1 MKFGL
6 VIRYVGLVMLLN
18 AAFMLISAVISLF
31 HGLDTGFY
39 PLLLSFLITS
49 IIGAFPLIFVPN
61 DNNLS
66 NKESYVI
73 VIMAW
78 IMSCLLGMLP
88 YLIWGG
94 EFTFTNA
101 WFESTSGFTTTGS
114 TILSDVE
121 ALPKGLLFWRAA
133 THWIGGV
140 GVVLFA
146 IVILPSMGRMK
157 MSLSSAEM
165 SMMAKDNFL
174 YTTRKI
180 LQIIIFV
187 YVGLTLCETAA
198 LMVVGMDWFDAVT
211 NSFSTVATGGFCTK
225 NLSIMYYN
233 SVTIEMII
241 TFFMVVS
248 GFHMGLVYA
257 TIRGKR
263 NNLFR
268 SEVARFYIIS
278 LAVSTVIV
286 SASLLLNHNYTTV
299 GEAFRYGVF
308 QVVSY
313 TTTTGFASAN
323 DAFWPPLAM
332 IVLIYCS
339 IQCAMAGSSAG
350 GIKSDRVLLTFKA
363 IKARVLKLQH
373 PNAVIRI
380 KQNGITQDD
389 GMVNAAILLVVI
401 YLLSALA
408 GTVIMAAMNIDL
420 LTGFT
425 ATIASLSNVGPG
437 FGKVSN
443 LDNYG
448 TLPEAAKWVL
458 SGLMLFGRLEF
469 FGFIHIFML
478 RSWK

>member
-1 MKFGL
+1 MKYGL

-18 AAFMLISAVISLF
+18 AAFMLISAFISLF
-31 HGLDTGFY
+31 NGFDTGFY

-66 NKESYVI
+66 NKESYVV

-101 WFESTSGFTTTGS
+101 WFESTSGFTTTGA

-121 ALPKGLLFWRAA
+121 ALPKGLLFWRAS

-146 IVILPSMGRMK
+146 LVILPSMGRTK
-157 MSLSSAEM
+157 MSLTSAEM
-165 SMMAKDNFL
+165 SMMAKDNFR
-174 YTTRKI
+174 YTTKKV
-180 LQIIIFV
+180 LKIIIFV
-187 YVGLTLCETAA
+187 YVGLTLCETVA
-198 LMVVGMDWFDAVT
+198 LMAVDMDWFDSLT
-211 NSFSTVATGGFCTK
+211 YSFSTVATGGFGTK

-233 SVTIEMII
+233 SFAIEMVV
-241 TFFMVVS
+241 TLFMVVS
-248 GFHMGLVYA
+248 GLHMGLVYA

-268 SEVARFYIIS
+268 SEVARFYILS
-278 LAVSTVIV
+278 LAISTLFVSG
-286 SASLLLNHNYTTV
+286 SLLLNHNYTTV
-299 GEAFRYGVF
+299 GEALRYGVF

-339 IQCAMAGSSAG
+339 IQCAMAGSSTG
-350 GIKSDRVLLTFKA
+350 GIKADRVLLIFKA

-401 YLLSALA
+401 YMLSALA
-408 GTVIMAAMNIDL
+408 GTIILAAMNLDL
-420 LTGFT
+420 MTSFT
-425 ATIASLSNVGPG
+425 ATISSLSNVGPG

-448 TLPEAAKWVL
+448 GLPETVKWVL

>member
-6 VIRYVGLVMLLN
+6 VIRYVGLIMLLN

-31 HGLDTGFY
+31 NGFDTGFY

-61 DNNLS
+61 DTNLS
-66 NKESYVI
+66 NKESYVV

-94 EFTFTNA
+94 EFTIANA

-114 TILSDVE
+114 TVLNDVE
-121 ALPKGLLFWRAA
+121 ALPKGLLFWRAS

-146 IVILPSMGRMK
+146 IVILPSMGRLK
-157 MSLSSAEM
+157 TSLTSAEM
-165 SMMAKDNFL
+165 SMMAKDNFR
-174 YTTRKI
+174 YTTKKI
-180 LQIIIFV
+180 LQIIIVV
-187 YVGLTLCETAA
+187 YVGLTLCETVA
-198 LMVVGMDWFDAVT
+198 LIAVGMDWFDALT
-211 NSFSTVATGGFCTK
+211 HSFSTVATGGFSTK
-225 NLSIMYYN
+225 NLSIMYYD
-233 SVTIEMII
+233 SLAIEM
-241 TFFMVVS
+241 TTAFFMIVS
-248 GFHMGLVYA
+248 GLHMGLVYA

-268 SEVARFYIIS
+268 SEVARFYILS
-278 LAVSTVIV
+278 LAICTVIV
-286 SASLLLNHNYTTV
+286 SASLLLNHNYSTV
-299 GEAFRYGVF
+299 GEALRYGVF
-308 QVVSY
+308 QVASY

-332 IVLIYCS
+332 IVLIYCTM
-339 IQCAMAGSSAG
+339 QCAMAGSSAG
-350 GIKSDRVLLTFKA
+350 GIKADRVLLIFKA

-408 GTVIMAAMNIDL
+408 GTVILAAMNIDL

-425 ATIASLSNVGPG
+425 ASITSLSNVGPG

-448 TLPEAAKWVL
+448 WMPDTAKWLL

>member
-1 MKFGL
+1 MKLGV

-18 AAFMLISAVISLF
+18 AAFMLISALISLF
-31 HGLDTGFY
+31 NGMDTGFY
-39 PLLLSFLITS
+39 PLLLSFLITA

-73 VIMAW
+73 VVMAW
-78 IMSCLLGMLP
+78 VMSCLLGMVP

-101 WFESTSGFTTTGS
+101 WFESTSGFTTTGA

-165 SMMAKDNFL
+165 SMMAKDNFR
-174 YTTRKI
+174 YTTKKI
-180 LQIIIFV
+180 LQIIIVV
-187 YVGLTLCETAA
+187 YVGLTLCETLV
-198 LMVVGMDWFDAVT
+198 LMAVGMDWFDALT
-211 NSFSTVATGGFCTK
+211 NSFSTVATGGFSTK
-225 NLSIMYYN
+225 NLSIMYYH
-233 SVTIEMII
+233 SVTIEMVI
-241 TFFMVVS
+241 TFFMLVS
-248 GFHMGLVYA
+248 GIHMGLIYA
-257 TIRGKR
+257 TLRGKH
-263 NNLFR
+263 NNVFR
-268 SEVARFYIIS
+268 SEVARFYVLS
-278 LAVSTVIV
+278 LLVSTLIV
-286 SASLLLNHNYTTV
+286 SASLLMSHNYTNV
-299 GEAFRYGVF
+299 WEALRYGVF

-313 TTTTGFASAN
+313 ATTTGFASTDNAL
-323 DAFWPPLAM
+323 WPPLAM
-332 IVLIYCS
+332 IVMIYCT

-350 GIKSDRVLLTFKA
+350 GVKADRVLLILKA

-380 KQNGITQDD
+380 KQNGLTQED
-389 GMVNAAILLVVI
+389 GVVNAAILLVMI
-401 YLLSALA
+401 YLLTALV
-408 GTVIMAAMNIDL
+408 GTVLLTAMNLDL
-420 LTGFT
+420 LTSFT

-443 LDNYG
+443 LASFG
-448 TLPEAAKWVL
+448 PLPEAAKWLL
-458 SGLMLFGRLEF
+458 SLLMLFGRLEF

>member
-6 VIRYVGLVMLLN
+6 IIRYVGLVMLLN
-18 AAFMLISAVISLF
+18 AAFMLISAGISLF
-31 HGLDTGFY
+31 DGFDTGFY
-39 PLLLSFLITS
+39 PLLLSFLITA

-61 DNNLS
+61 DNNIS

-73 VIMAW
+73 VITAW
-78 IMSCLLGMLP
+78 VMSCLLGMLP
-88 YLIWGG
+88 YIIWGG
-94 EFTFTNA
+94 EFGIANA
-101 WFESTSGFTTTGS
+101 WFESTSGFTTTGA
-114 TILSDVE
+114 TILNDVE
-121 ALPKGLLFWRAA
+121 ALPRGLLFWRAS

-165 SMMAKDNFL
+165 SIMAKDNFR

-180 LQIIIFV
+180 LQIIIVV
-187 YVGLTLCETAA
+187 YVGLTFCETMA
-198 LMVVGMDWFDAVT
+198 LMFVGMDWFDALT
-211 NSFSTVATGGFCTK
+211 NSFSTVATGGFSTK
-225 NLSIMYYN
+225 NLSIAYYN
-233 SVTIEMII
+233 SLSVEMII

-248 GFHMGLVYA
+248 GLHMGLVYA

-268 SEVARFYIIS
+268 SEVARFYILSFVI
-278 LAVSTVIV
+278 STVIV
-286 SASLLLNHNYTTV
+286 SASLWLNHNYNTI
-299 GEAFRYGVF
+299 GESLRYGVF
-308 QVVSY
+308 QVGSY
-313 TTTTGFASAN
+313 MTTTGFASTN

-332 IVLIYCS
+332 IILIYCTM
-339 IQCAMAGSSAG
+339 QCAMAGSSAG
-350 GIKSDRVLLTFKA
+350 GIKADRVLLAFKA

-380 KQNGITQDD
+380 KQNGVVQDD
-389 GMVNAAILLVVI
+389 GVVNAAILLVVI
-401 YLLSALA
+401 YMLSALA
-408 GTVIMAAMNIDL
+408 GTIILAAMNLDL
-420 LTGFT
+420 LTSFT
-425 ATIASLSNVGPG
+425 ASITCLSNVGPG
-437 FGKVSN
+437 FGRVSN
-443 LDNYG
+443 MENYG
-448 TLPEAAKWVL
+448 SLPEAAKLVL

>member
-1 MKFGL
+1 MKYGL

-18 AAFMLISAVISLF
+18 AAFMLISAFISLF
-31 HGLDTGFY
+31 NGFDTGFY

-121 ALPKGLLFWRAA
+121 ALPKGLLFWRAS

-157 MSLSSAEM
+157 MSLTSAEM
-165 SMMAKDNFL
+165 SMMAKDNFR
-174 YTTRKI
+174 YTTKKI
-180 LQIIIFV
+180 LKIIIFV
-187 YVGLTLCETAA
+187 YVGLTLCETVV
-198 LMVVGMDWFDAVT
+198 LMTVGMDWFDSLT
-211 NSFSTVATGGFCTK
+211 NSFSTVATGGFSTK

-233 SVTIEMII
+233 SLAIEMVV

-257 TIRGKR
+257 TIRGKH

-268 SEVARFYIIS
+268 SEVARFYILS
-278 LAVSTVIV
+278 LAISTLIV
-286 SASLLLNHNYTTV
+286 SGSLLLNHNYTTV
-299 GEAFRYGVF
+299 GEALRYGVF
-308 QVVSY
+308 QVASY
-313 TTTTGFASAN
+313 TTTTGFASTN

-332 IVLIYCS
+332 IILIYCS

-350 GIKSDRVLLTFKA
+350 GIKADRVLLIFKA

-401 YLLSALA
+401 YMLSALA
-408 GTVIMAAMNIDL
+408 GTVILAAMNLDL
-420 LTGFT
+420 MTSFT

-448 TLPEAAKWVL
+448 GLPEAAKWVL

>member
-1 MKFGL
+1 MKLGV

-18 AAFMLISAVISLF
+18 AVFMLISALISLF
-31 HGLDTGFY
+31 NGMDTGFY
-39 PLLLSFLITS
+39 PLLLSFLITA

-66 NKESYVI
+66 NKESYV
-73 VIMAW
+73 VVVMAW
-78 IMSCLLGMLP
+78 VMSCLLGMVP

-157 MSLSSAEM
+157 MTLSSAEM
-165 SMMAKDNFL
+165 SMMAKDNFR
-174 YTTRKI
+174 YTTKKI

-187 YVGLTLCETAA
+187 YVGLTLCETLV
-198 LMVVGMDWFDAVT
+198 LMAVGMDWFDALT
-211 NSFSTVATGGFCTK
+211 NSFSTVATGGFSTK
-225 NLSIMYYN
+225 NLSIMYYH
-233 SVTIEMII
+233 SVTIEMVI
-241 TFFMVVS
+241 TFFMLVS
-248 GFHMGLVYA
+248 GIHMGLIYA
-257 TIRGKR
+257 TLRGKH
-263 NNLFR
+263 NNVFR
-268 SEVARFYIIS
+268 SEVARFYVLS
-278 LAVSTVIV
+278 LLVSTLIV
-286 SASLLLNHNYTTV
+286 SASLLLNHNYANV
-299 GEAFRYGVF
+299 WEALRYGVF

-313 TTTTGFASAN
+313 TTTTGFASTDNAL
-323 DAFWPPLAM
+323 WPPLAM
-332 IVLIYCS
+332 IVLIYCT

-350 GIKSDRVLLTFKA
+350 GVKADRVLLIFKA

-380 KQNGITQDD
+380 KQNGVTQED
-389 GMVNAAILLVVI
+389 GVVNAAILLVMI
-401 YLLSALA
+401 YLLTALV
-408 GTVIMAAMNIDL
+408 GTILLTAMNLDL
-420 LTGFT
+420 LTSFT
-425 ATIASLSNVGPG
+425 ATMASLSNVGPG

-443 LDNYG
+443 LASFG
-448 TLPEAAKWVL
+448 PLPEAAKWLL
-458 SGLMLFGRLEF
+458 SVLMLFGRLEF

>member
-1 MKFGL
+1 MKLGV
-6 VIRYVGLVMLLN
+6 VIRFVGLVMLLN
-18 AAFMLISAVISLF
+18 AAFMLISALISLF
-31 HGLDTGFY
+31 NGMDTGFY
-39 PLLLSFLITS
+39 PLLLSFLITA
-49 IIGAFPLIFVPN
+49 IVGAFPLIFVPN

-66 NKESYVI
+66 NKESYV
-73 VIMAW
+73 VVVMAW
-78 IMSCLLGMLP
+78 VMSCLLGMLP

-101 WFESTSGFTTTGS
+101 WFESTSGFTTTGA

-157 MSLSSAEM
+157 MTLSSAEM
-165 SMMAKDNFL
+165 SMMAKDNFR
-174 YTTRKI
+174 YTTKKI

-187 YVGLTLCETAA
+187 YVGLTLCETLV
-198 LMVVGMDWFDAVT
+198 LMVVGMDWFDALT
-211 NSFSTVATGGFCTK
+211 NSFSTVATGGFSTK
-225 NLSIMYYN
+225 NLSIMYYH
-233 SVTIEMII
+233 SVTIEMVI
-241 TFFMVVS
+241 TFFMLVS
-248 GFHMGLVYA
+248 GIHMGLIYA
-257 TIRGKR
+257 TLRGKH

-268 SEVARFYIIS
+268 SEVARFYVLS
-278 LAVSTVIV
+278 LLVSTLIV
-286 SASLLLNHNYTTV
+286 SASLLLNHNYTNV
-299 GEAFRYGVF
+299 WEALRYGVF

-313 TTTTGFASAN
+313 TTTTGFASTDNAL
-323 DAFWPPLAM
+323 WPPLAM
-332 IVLIYCS
+332 IVMIYCTV
-339 IQCAMAGSSAG
+339 QCAMAGSSAG
-350 GIKSDRVLLTFKA
+350 GVKADRVLLILKA

-380 KQNGITQDD
+380 KQNGVAQED
-389 GMVNAAILLVVI
+389 GVVNAAILLVMI
-401 YLLSALA
+401 YLLTALV
-408 GTVIMAAMNIDL
+408 GTVLLTAMNLDL
-420 LTGFT
+420 LTSFT

-443 LDNYG
+443 LASFG
-448 TLPEAAKWVL
+448 PLPEAAKWLL
-458 SGLMLFGRLEF
+458 SLLMLFGRLEF

>member
-1 MKFGL
+1 MKLGV

-18 AAFMLISAVISLF
+18 AVFMLISALISLF
-31 HGLDTGFY
+31 NGMDTGFY
-39 PLLLSFLITS
+39 PLLLSFLITA

-66 NKESYVI
+66 NKESYV
-73 VIMAW
+73 VVVMAW
-78 IMSCLLGMLP
+78 VMSCLLGMVP

-157 MSLSSAEM
+157 MTLSSAEM
-165 SMMAKDNFL
+165 SMMAKDNFR
-174 YTTRKI
+174 YTTKKI

-187 YVGLTLCETAA
+187 YVGLTLCETLV
-198 LMVVGMDWFDAVT
+198 LMAVGMDWFDALT
-211 NSFSTVATGGFCTK
+211 NSFSTVATGGFSTK
-225 NLSIMYYN
+225 NLSIMYYH
-233 SVTIEMII
+233 SVTIEMVI
-241 TFFMVVS
+241 TFFMLVS
-248 GFHMGLVYA
+248 GIHMGLIYA
-257 TIRGKR
+257 TLRGKH
-263 NNLFR
+263 NNVFR
-268 SEVARFYIIS
+268 SEVARFYVLS
-278 LAVSTVIV
+278 LLVSTLIV
-286 SASLLLNHNYTTV
+286 SASLLLNHNYANV
-299 GEAFRYGVF
+299 WEALRYGVF
-308 QVVSY
+308 QVISY
-313 TTTTGFASAN
+313 TTTTGFASTDNAL
-323 DAFWPPLAM
+323 WPPLAM
-332 IVLIYCS
+332 IVLIYCT

-350 GIKSDRVLLTFKA
+350 GVKADRVLLIFKA

-380 KQNGITQDD
+380 KQNGVTQED
-389 GMVNAAILLVVI
+389 GVVNAAILLVMI
-401 YLLSALA
+401 YLLTALV
-408 GTVIMAAMNIDL
+408 GTILLTAMNLDL
-420 LTGFT
+420 LTSFT

-443 LDNYG
+443 LASFG
-448 TLPEAAKWVL
+448 PLPEAAKWLL
-458 SGLMLFGRLEF
+458 SVLMLFGRLEF

>member
-31 HGLDTGFY
+31 NGLDTGFY
-39 PLLLSFLITS
+39 PLLLSFLITA

-66 NKESYVI
+66 NKESYVV

-78 IMSCLLGMLP
+78 VMSCLLGMLP

-94 EFTFTNA
+94 EFDITNA

-114 TILSDVE
+114 TILSDIE

-165 SMMAKDNFL
+165 SMMAKDNFR
-174 YTTRKI
+174 YTTKKI

-187 YVGLTLCETAA
+187 YVGLTLCETVI
-198 LMVVGMDWFDAVT
+198 LMAVGMDGFDAVT

-233 SVTIEMII
+233 SVTIEMVI
-241 TFFMVVS
+241 TFFMIVS

-257 TIRGKR
+257 TLRGKR

-268 SEVARFYIIS
+268 SEVARFYILS
-278 LAVSTVIV
+278 LVVGTLIV
-286 SASLLLNHNYTTV
+286 SASLVLNHNYTTV
-299 GEAFRYGVF
+299 GEAFRYGIF

-313 TTTTGFASAN
+313 TTTTGFASTN

-350 GIKSDRVLLTFKA
+350 GIKADRVLLTFKA

-380 KQNGITQDD
+380 KQNGLAQDD
-389 GMVNAAILLVVI
+389 GTVNAAILLVVI

-408 GTVIMAAMNIDL
+408 GTILLAAMNIDL

-425 ATIASLSNVGPG
+425 ASIASLSNVGPG

-448 TLPEAAKWVL
+448 ALPDAAKWLL

>member
-1 MKFGL
+1 MKLGV
-6 VIRYVGLVMLLN
+6 VIRFVGLVMLLN
-18 AAFMLISAVISLF
+18 AAFMLIAALISLF
-31 HGLDTGFY
+31 NGMDTGFY
-39 PLLLSFLITS
+39 PLLLSFLITA
-49 IIGAFPLIFVPN
+49 IVGAFPLIFVPN

-66 NKESYVI
+66 NKESYV
-73 VIMAW
+73 VVVMAW
-78 IMSCLLGMLP
+78 VMSCLLGMLP

-101 WFESTSGFTTTGS
+101 WFESTSGFTTTGA

-157 MSLSSAEM
+157 MTLSSAEM
-165 SMMAKDNFL
+165 SMMAKDNFR
-174 YTTRKI
+174 YTTKKI
-180 LQIIIFV
+180 LKIIIFV
-187 YVGLTLCETAA
+187 YVGLTLCETLV
-198 LMVVGMDWFDAVT
+198 LMVVGMDWFDALT
-211 NSFSTVATGGFCTK
+211 NSFSTVATGGFSTK

-233 SVTIEMII
+233 SVTIEMVI
-241 TFFMVVS
+241 TFFMLVS
-248 GFHMGLVYA
+248 GIHMGLIYA
-257 TIRGKR
+257 TLRGKH
-263 NNLFR
+263 NNVFR
-268 SEVARFYIIS
+268 SEVARFYVLS
-278 LAVSTVIV
+278 LLVSTLIV
-286 SASLLLNHNYTTV
+286 SASLLLNHNYTNV
-299 GEAFRYGVF
+299 WEALRYGVF

-313 TTTTGFASAN
+313 TTTTGFASTDNAL
-323 DAFWPPLAM
+323 WPPLAM
-332 IVLIYCS
+332 IVLIYCT

-350 GIKSDRVLLTFKA
+350 GVKADRVLLILKA

-380 KQNGITQDD
+380 KQNGLTQED
-389 GMVNAAILLVVI
+389 GVVNAAILLVMI
-401 YLLSALA
+401 YLLTALV
-408 GTVIMAAMNIDL
+408 GTVLLTAMNLDL
-420 LTGFT
+420 LTSFT

-443 LDNYG
+443 LASFG
-448 TLPEAAKWVL
+448 PLPEAAKWLL
-458 SGLMLFGRLEF
+458 SLLMLFGRLEF

>member
-1 MKFGL
+1 MNFGL
-6 VIRYVGLVMLLN
+6 ITRYVGLVMLLN
-18 AAFMLISAVISLF
+18 AAFMLISAGVSLLN
-31 HGLDTGFY
+31 GPDTGFY
-39 PLLLSFLITS
+39 PLLLSFLITA
-49 IIGAFPLIFVPN
+49 IVGAFPLIFVPN
-61 DNNLS
+61 ATNLS
-66 NKESYVI
+66 TKESYV
-73 VIMAW
+73 VVTMAW
-78 IMSCLLGMLP
+78 GMSCLLGMLP

-94 EFTFTNA
+94 EFTLTNA

-114 TILSDVE
+114 TILRDVE

-165 SMMAKDNFL
+165 SMMAKDNFR
-174 YTTRKI
+174 YTTKKV
-180 LQIIIFV
+180 LKIIIFV
-187 YVGLTLCETAA
+187 YVGLTLCETGA
-198 LMVVGMDWFDAVT
+198 LMAVGMDWFDALT
-211 NSFSTVATGGFCTK
+211 NSFSTIATGGFSTK
-225 NLSIMYYN
+225 NLSIMAYD
-233 SVTIEMII
+233 SATVELVIA
-241 TFFMVVS
+241 FFMVVA
-248 GFHMGLVYA
+248 GLHMGLIYA

-268 SEVARFYIIS
+268 SEVARFYILS
-278 LAVSTVIV
+278 LAIGSVIV
-286 SASLLLNHNYTTV
+286 AVSLLANHNYSTL
-299 GEAFRYGVF
+299 GEALRYGTF
-308 QVVSY
+308 QVISY
-313 TTTTGFASAN
+313 TTTTGFASA
-323 DAFWPPLAM
+323 DDSLWPPLAM

-363 IKARVLKLQH
+363 IRARMLKLQH

-380 KQNGITQDD
+380 KQNNIAQDD
-389 GMVNAAILLVVI
+389 GAVNAAILLVVI
-401 YLLSALA
+401 YMVSALG
-408 GTVIMAAMNIDL
+408 GTILLAAMNIDL

-437 FGKVSN
+437 FGAVSN
-443 LDNYG
+443 LDNYAA
-448 TLPEAAKWVL
+448 LPEAARWLL
-458 SGLMLFGRLEF
+458 SVLMLFGRLEF

>member
-1 MKFGL
+1 MKLGV
-6 VIRYVGLVMLLN
+6 VIRFVGLVMLLN
-18 AAFMLISAVISLF
+18 AAFMLISALISLF
-31 HGLDTGFY
+31 NGMDTGFY
-39 PLLLSFLITS
+39 PLLLSFLITA
-49 IIGAFPLIFVPN
+49 IVGAFPLIFVPN

-66 NKESYVI
+66 NKESYV
-73 VIMAW
+73 VVVMAW
-78 IMSCLLGMLP
+78 VMSCLLGMLP

-101 WFESTSGFTTTGS
+101 WFESTSGFTTTGA

-157 MSLSSAEM
+157 MTLSSAEM
-165 SMMAKDNFL
+165 SMMAKDNFR
-174 YTTRKI
+174 YTTKKI

-187 YVGLTLCETAA
+187 YVGLTLCETLV
-198 LMVVGMDWFDAVT
+198 LMVVGMDWFDALT
-211 NSFSTVATGGFCTK
+211 NSFSTVATGGFSTK
-225 NLSIMYYN
+225 NLSIMYYH
-233 SVTIEMII
+233 SVTIEMVI
-241 TFFMVVS
+241 TFFMLVS
-248 GFHMGLVYA
+248 GIHMGLIYA
-257 TIRGKR
+257 TLRGKH

-268 SEVARFYIIS
+268 SEVARFYVLS
-278 LAVSTVIV
+278 LLVSTLIV
-286 SASLLLNHNYTTV
+286 SASLLLNHNYTNV
-299 GEAFRYGVF
+299 WEALRYGVF

-313 TTTTGFASAN
+313 TTTTGFASTDNAL
-323 DAFWPPLAM
+323 WPPLAM
-332 IVLIYCS
+332 IVMIYCTV
-339 IQCAMAGSSAG
+339 QCAMAGSSAG
-350 GIKSDRVLLTFKA
+350 GVKADRVLLILKA

-380 KQNGITQDD
+380 KQNGVTQED
-389 GMVNAAILLVVI
+389 GVVNAAILLVMI
-401 YLLSALA
+401 YLLTALV
-408 GTVIMAAMNIDL
+408 GTVLLTAMNLDL
-420 LTGFT
+420 LTSFT

-443 LDNYG
+443 LASFG
-448 TLPEAAKWVL
+448 SLPEAAKWLL
-458 SGLMLFGRLEF
+458 SLLMLFGRLEF

>member
-1 MKFGL
+1 MKLGV

-18 AAFMLISAVISLF
+18 AAFMLISALISLF
-31 HGLDTGFY
+31 NGMDTGFY
-39 PLLLSFLITS
+39 PLLLSFLITA

-73 VIMAW
+73 VVMAW
-78 IMSCLLGMLP
+78 VMSCLLGMVP

-101 WFESTSGFTTTGS
+101 WFESTSGFTTTGA

-165 SMMAKDNFL
+165 SMMAKDNFR
-174 YTTRKI
+174 YTTKKI
-180 LQIIIFV
+180 LQIIIVV
-187 YVGLTLCETAA
+187 YVGLTLCETLV
-198 LMVVGMDWFDAVT
+198 LMAVGMNWFDALT
-211 NSFSTVATGGFCTK
+211 NSFSTVATGGFSTK
-225 NLSIMYYN
+225 NLSIMYYH
-233 SVTIEMII
+233 SVTIEMVI
-241 TFFMVVS
+241 TFFMLVS
-248 GFHMGLVYA
+248 GIHMGLIYA
-257 TIRGKR
+257 TLRGKH
-263 NNLFR
+263 NNVFR
-268 SEVARFYIIS
+268 SEVARFYVLS
-278 LAVSTVIV
+278 LLVSTLIV
-286 SASLLLNHNYTTV
+286 SASLLLNHNYTNV
-299 GEAFRYGVF
+299 WEALRYGVF

-313 TTTTGFASAN
+313 TTTTGFASTDNAL
-323 DAFWPPLAM
+323 WPPLAM
-332 IVLIYCS
+332 IVLIYCT

-350 GIKSDRVLLTFKA
+350 GVKADRVLLILKA

-380 KQNGITQDD
+380 KQNGLTQED
-389 GMVNAAILLVVI
+389 GVVNAAILLVMI
-401 YLLSALA
+401 YLLTALV
-408 GTVIMAAMNIDL
+408 GTVLLTAMNLDL
-420 LTGFT
+420 LTSFT

-443 LDNYG
+443 LASFG
-448 TLPEAAKWVL
+448 PLPEAAKWLL
-458 SGLMLFGRLEF
+458 SLLMLFGRLEF

>member
-1 MKFGL
+1 MKIGL

-18 AAFMLISAVISLF
+18 AAFMLISAVISLLN
-31 HGLDTGFY
+31 GPDTGFY
-39 PLLLSFLITS
+39 PLLLSFLITA
-49 IIGAFPLIFVPN
+49 IVGAFPLIFVPN
-61 DNNLS
+61 DNNLP

-73 VIMAW
+73 VIMSW
-78 IMSCLLGMLP
+78 VISCLLGMLP

-94 EFTFTNA
+94 EFTVTNA

-114 TILSDVE
+114 TILSDIE
-121 ALPKGLLFWRAA
+121 ALPEGLLFWRAS
-133 THWIGGV
+133 THWIGGI
-140 GVVLFA
+140 GVILFA
-146 IVILPSMGRMK
+146 IAILPSVGKTK

-165 SMMAKDNFL
+165 SMMAKDNFR
-174 YTTRKI
+174 YSTKKV

-198 LMVVGMDWFDAVT
+198 LMAVGMDWFDAVT
-211 NSFSTVATGGFCTK
+211 NSFSTIATGGFCTK
-225 NLSIMYYN
+225 NLSIMYYD
-233 SVTIEMII
+233 SVTVEMII
-241 TFFMVVS
+241 TFFMIIS
-248 GFHMGLVYA
+248 GLHMGLVYA

-268 SEVARFYIIS
+268 SEVARFYILS
-278 LAVSTVIV
+278 LAVCTVIV
-286 SASLLLNHNYTTV
+286 SASLLLHHNYTTV
-299 GEAFRYGVF
+299 AEAFRYGIF
-308 QVVSY
+308 QVTSY
-313 TTTTGFASAN
+313 MTTTGFASA
-323 DAFWPPLAM
+323 DDSLWPPLAM
-332 IVLIYCS
+332 IVMMYCTM
-339 IQCAMAGSSAG
+339 QCAMAGSTTG
-350 GIKSDRVLLTFKA
+350 GLKTDRILLLFKA

-389 GMVNAAILLVVI
+389 GMVNAAILLVMI
-401 YLLSALA
+401 YLLSALG
-408 GTVIMAAMNIDL
+408 GTMILAAMNIDL

-448 TLPEAAKWVL
+448 ILPDAAKWLL

>member
-1 MKFGL
+1 MKLGV

-18 AAFMLISAVISLF
+18 AVFMLISALISLF
-31 HGLDTGFY
+31 NGMDTGFY
-39 PLLLSFLITS
+39 PLLLSFLITA

-66 NKESYVI
+66 NKESYV
-73 VIMAW
+73 VVVMAW
-78 IMSCLLGMLP
+78 VMSCLLGMVP

-157 MSLSSAEM
+157 MTLSSAEM
-165 SMMAKDNFL
+165 SMMAKDNFR
-174 YTTRKI
+174 YTTKKI

-187 YVGLTLCETAA
+187 YVGLTLCETLV
-198 LMVVGMDWFDAVT
+198 LMAVGMDWFDALT
-211 NSFSTVATGGFCTK
+211 NSFSTVATGGFSTK
-225 NLSIMYYN
+225 NLSIMYYH
-233 SVTIEMII
+233 SVTIEMVI
-241 TFFMVVS
+241 TFFMLVS
-248 GFHMGLVYA
+248 GIHMGLIYA
-257 TIRGKR
+257 TLRGKH
-263 NNLFR
+263 NNVFR
-268 SEVARFYIIS
+268 SEVARFYVLS
-278 LAVSTVIV
+278 LLVSTLIV
-286 SASLLLNHNYTTV
+286 SASLLLNHNYANV
-299 GEAFRYGVF
+299 WEALRYGVF

-313 TTTTGFASAN
+313 TTTTGFASTDNAL
-323 DAFWPPLAM
+323 WPPLAM
-332 IVLIYCS
+332 IVLIYCT

-350 GIKSDRVLLTFKA
+350 GVKADRVLLIFKA

-380 KQNGITQDD
+380 KQNGVTQED
-389 GMVNAAILLVVI
+389 GVVNAADLLVMI
-401 YLLSALA
+401 YLLTALV
-408 GTVIMAAMNIDL
+408 GTILLTAMNLDL
-420 LTGFT
+420 LTSFT

-443 LDNYG
+443 LASFG
-448 TLPEAAKWVL
+448 PLPEAAKWLL
-458 SGLMLFGRLEF
+458 SVLMLFGRLEF

>member
-1 MKFGL
+1 MKLGV
-6 VIRYVGLVMLLN
+6 VIRFVGLVMLLN
-18 AAFMLISAVISLF
+18 AAFMLISALISLF
-31 HGLDTGFY
+31 NGMDTGFY
-39 PLLLSFLITS
+39 PLLLSFLITA
-49 IIGAFPLIFVPN
+49 IVGAFPLIFVPN

-66 NKESYVI
+66 NKESYV
-73 VIMAW
+73 VVVMAW
-78 IMSCLLGMLP
+78 VMSCLLGMLP

-101 WFESTSGFTTTGS
+101 WFESTSGFTTTGA

-157 MSLSSAEM
+157 MTLSSAEM
-165 SMMAKDNFL
+165 SMMAKDNFR
-174 YTTRKI
+174 YTTKKI

-187 YVGLTLCETAA
+187 YVGLTLCETLV
-198 LMVVGMDWFDAVT
+198 LMVVGMDWFDALT
-211 NSFSTVATGGFCTK
+211 NSFSTVATGGFSTK
-225 NLSIMYYN
+225 NLSIMYYH
-233 SVTIEMII
+233 SVTIEMVI
-241 TFFMVVS
+241 TFFMLVS
-248 GFHMGLVYA
+248 GIHMGLIYA
-257 TIRGKR
+257 TLRGKH

-268 SEVARFYIIS
+268 SEVARFYVLS
-278 LAVSTVIV
+278 LLVSTLIV
-286 SASLLLNHNYTTV
+286 SASLLLNHNYTNV
-299 GEAFRYGVF
+299 WEALRYGVF

-313 TTTTGFASAN
+313 TTTTGFASTDNAL
-323 DAFWPPLAM
+323 WPPLAM
-332 IVLIYCS
+332 IVMIYCTV
-339 IQCAMAGSSAG
+339 QCAMAGSSAG
-350 GIKSDRVLLTFKA
+350 GVKADRVLLILKA

-380 KQNGITQDD
+380 KQNGVAQED
-389 GMVNAAILLVVI
+389 GVVNAAILLVMI
-401 YLLSALA
+401 YLLTALV
-408 GTVIMAAMNIDL
+408 GTVLLTAMNLDL
-420 LTGFT
+420 LTSFT

-443 LDNYG
+443 LASFG
-448 TLPEAAKWVL
+448 PLPEAAKWL
-458 SGLMLFGRLEF
+458 MSLLMLFGRLEF

>member
-1 MKFGL
+1 MKLGV

-18 AAFMLISAVISLF
+18 AVFMLISALISLF
-31 HGLDTGFY
+31 NGMDTGFY
-39 PLLLSFLITS
+39 ALLLSFLITA

-66 NKESYVI
+66 NKESYV
-73 VIMAW
+73 VVVMAW
-78 IMSCLLGMLP
+78 VMSCLLGMVP

-157 MSLSSAEM
+157 MTLSSAEM
-165 SMMAKDNFL
+165 SMMAKDNFR
-174 YTTRKI
+174 YTTKKI

-187 YVGLTLCETAA
+187 YVGLTLCETLV
-198 LMVVGMDWFDAVT
+198 LMAVGMDWFDALT
-211 NSFSTVATGGFCTK
+211 NSFSTVATGGFSTK
-225 NLSIMYYN
+225 NLSIMYYH
-233 SVTIEMII
+233 SVTIEMVI
-241 TFFMVVS
+241 TFFMLVS
-248 GFHMGLVYA
+248 GIHMGLIYA
-257 TIRGKR
+257 TLRGKH
-263 NNLFR
+263 NNVFR
-268 SEVARFYIIS
+268 SEVARFYVLS
-278 LAVSTVIV
+278 LLVSTLIV
-286 SASLLLNHNYTTV
+286 SASLLLNHNYANV
-299 GEAFRYGVF
+299 WEALRYGVF

-313 TTTTGFASAN
+313 TTTTGFASTDNAL
-323 DAFWPPLAM
+323 WPPLAM
-332 IVLIYCS
+332 IVLIYCT

-350 GIKSDRVLLTFKA
+350 GVKADRVLLIFKA

-380 KQNGITQDD
+380 KQNGVTQED
-389 GMVNAAILLVVI
+389 GVVNAAILLVMI
-401 YLLSALA
+401 YLLTALV
-408 GTVIMAAMNIDL
+408 GTILLTAMNLDL
-420 LTGFT
+420 LTSFT

-443 LDNYG
+443 LASFG
-448 TLPEAAKWVL
+448 PLPEAAKWLL
-458 SGLMLFGRLEF
+458 SVLMLFGRLEF

>member
-1 MKFGL
+1 MKLGV
-6 VIRYVGLVMLLN
+6 VIRFVGLVMLLN
-18 AAFMLISAVISLF
+18 AAFMLISALISLF
-31 HGLDTGFY
+31 NGMDTGFY
-39 PLLLSFLITS
+39 PLLLSFLITA
-49 IIGAFPLIFVPN
+49 IVGAFPLIFVPN

-66 NKESYVI
+66 NKESYV
-73 VIMAW
+73 VVVMAW
-78 IMSCLLGMLP
+78 VMSCLLGMLP

-101 WFESTSGFTTTGS
+101 WFESTSGFTTTGA

-157 MSLSSAEM
+157 MTLSSAEM
-165 SMMAKDNFL
+165 SMMAKDNFR
-174 YTTRKI
+174 YTTKKI

-187 YVGLTLCETAA
+187 YVGLTLCETLV
-198 LMVVGMDWFDAVT
+198 LMVVGMDWFDALT
-211 NSFSTVATGGFCTK
+211 NSFSTVATGGFSTK
-225 NLSIMYYN
+225 NLSIMYYH
-233 SVTIEMII
+233 SVTIEMVI
-241 TFFMVVS
+241 TFFMLVS
-248 GFHMGLVYA
+248 GIHMGLIYA
-257 TIRGKR
+257 TLRGKH

-268 SEVARFYIIS
+268 SEVARFYVLS
-278 LAVSTVIV
+278 LLVSTLIV
-286 SASLLLNHNYTTV
+286 SASLLLNHNYTNV
-299 GEAFRYGVF
+299 WEALRYGVF

-313 TTTTGFASAN
+313 TTTTGFASTDNAL
-323 DAFWPPLAM
+323 WPPLAM
-332 IVLIYCS
+332 IVMIYCTV
-339 IQCAMAGSSAG
+339 QCAMAGSSAG
-350 GIKSDRVLLTFKA
+350 GVKADRVLLILKA

-380 KQNGITQDD
+380 KQNGVTQED
-389 GMVNAAILLVVI
+389 GVVNAAILLVMI
-401 YLLSALA
+401 YLLTALV
-408 GTVIMAAMNIDL
+408 GTVLLTAMNLDL
-420 LTGFT
+420 LTSFT

-443 LDNYG
+443 LASFG
-448 TLPEAAKWVL
+448 PLPEAAKWLL
-458 SGLMLFGRLEF
+458 SLLMLFGRLEF

>member
-18 AAFMLISAVISLF
+18 AAFMLISAVISLLNGF
-31 HGLDTGFY
+31 DTGFY

-78 IMSCLLGMLP
+78 VMSCLLGMLP

-114 TILSDVE
+114 TILSDIE

-165 SMMAKDNFL
+165 STMAKDNFR

-187 YVGLTLCETAA
+187 YVGLTLCETVV
-198 LMVVGMDWFDAVT
+198 LSVVGMDLFDAVT

-233 SVTIEMII
+233 SVTIEMVI
-241 TFFMVVS
+241 TFFMIVS

-268 SEVARFYIIS
+268 SEVARFYILS
-278 LAVSTVIV
+278 LAVCTVVV
-286 SASLLLNHNYTTV
+286 SASLLLNHNYTTI
-299 GEAFRYGVF
+299 GEALRYGVF

-332 IVLIYCS
+332 IVLIYCT

-363 IKARVLKLQH
+363 IKARMLKLQH

-401 YLLSALA
+401 YMLSALA
-408 GTVIMAAMNIDL
+408 GTVLLAAMNIDL
-420 LTGFT
+420 LTSFT
-425 ATIASLSNVGPG
+425 ASIASLSNVGPG

-448 TLPEAAKWVL
+448 ALPDAAKWLL

>member
-1 MKFGL
+1 MKLGV

-18 AAFMLISAVISLF
+18 AVFMLISALISLF
-31 HGLDTGFY
+31 NGMDTGFY
-39 PLLLSFLITS
+39 PLLLSFLITA

-66 NKESYVI
+66 NKESYV
-73 VIMAW
+73 VVVMAW
-78 IMSCLLGMLP
+78 VMSCLLGMVP

-157 MSLSSAEM
+157 MTLSSAEM
-165 SMMAKDNFL
+165 SMMAKDNFR
-174 YTTRKI
+174 YTTKKI

-187 YVGLTLCETAA
+187 YVGLTLCETLV
-198 LMVVGMDWFDAVT
+198 LMAVGMDWFDALT
-211 NSFSTVATGGFCTK
+211 NSFSTVATGGFSTK
-225 NLSIMYYN
+225 NLSIMYYH
-233 SVTIEMII
+233 SVTIEMVI
-241 TFFMVVS
+241 TFFMLVS
-248 GFHMGLVYA
+248 GIHMGLIYA
-257 TIRGKR
+257 TLRGKH
-263 NNLFR
+263 NNVFR
-268 SEVARFYIIS
+268 SEVARFYVLS
-278 LAVSTVIV
+278 LLVSTLIV
-286 SASLLLNHNYTTV
+286 SASLLLNHNYANV
-299 GEAFRYGVF
+299 WEALRYGVF

-313 TTTTGFASAN
+313 TTTPGFASTDNAL
-323 DAFWPPLAM
+323 WPPLAM
-332 IVLIYCS
+332 IVLIYCT
-339 IQCAMAGSSAG
+339 IQGAMAGSSAG
-350 GIKSDRVLLTFKA
+350 GVKADRVLLIFKA

-380 KQNGITQDD
+380 KQNGVTQED
-389 GMVNAAILLVVI
+389 GVVNAAILLVMI
-401 YLLSALA
+401 YLLTALV
-408 GTVIMAAMNIDL
+408 GTILLTAMNLDL
-420 LTGFT
+420 LTSFT

-443 LDNYG
+443 LASFG
-448 TLPEAAKWVL
+448 PLPEAAKWLL
-458 SGLMLFGRLEF
+458 SVLMLFGRLEF

-478 RSWK
+478 RSCK

>member
-1 MKFGL
+1 MKLGV

-18 AAFMLISAVISLF
+18 AAFMLISALISLF
-31 HGLDTGFY
+31 NGMDTGFY
-39 PLLLSFLITS
+39 PLLLSFLITA

-73 VIMAW
+73 VVMAW
-78 IMSCLLGMLP
+78 VMSCLLGMVP

-101 WFESTSGFTTTGS
+101 WFESTSGFTTTGA

-165 SMMAKDNFL
+165 SMMAKDNFR
-174 YTTRKI
+174 YTTKKI
-180 LQIIIFV
+180 LQIIIVV
-187 YVGLTLCETAA
+187 YVGLTLCETLV
-198 LMVVGMDWFDAVT
+198 LMAVGMDWFDALT
-211 NSFSTVATGGFCTK
+211 NSFSTVATGGFSTK
-225 NLSIMYYN
+225 NLSIMYYH
-233 SVTIEMII
+233 SVTIEMVI
-241 TFFMVVS
+241 TFFMLVS
-248 GFHMGLVYA
+248 GIHMGLIYA
-257 TIRGKR
+257 TLRGKH
-263 NNLFR
+263 NNVFR
-268 SEVARFYIIS
+268 SEVARFYVLS
-278 LAVSTVIV
+278 LLVSTLIV
-286 SASLLLNHNYTTV
+286 SASLLMNHNYTNV
-299 GEAFRYGVF
+299 WEALRYGVF

-313 TTTTGFASAN
+313 ATTTGFASTDNAL
-323 DAFWPPLAM
+323 WPPLAM
-332 IVLIYCS
+332 IVMIYCT

-350 GIKSDRVLLTFKA
+350 GVKADRVLLILKA

-380 KQNGITQDD
+380 KQNGLTQED
-389 GMVNAAILLVVI
+389 GVVNAAILLVMI
-401 YLLSALA
+401 YLLTALV
-408 GTVIMAAMNIDL
+408 GTVLLTAMNLDL
-420 LTGFT
+420 LTSFT

-443 LDNYG
+443 LASFG
-448 TLPEAAKWVL
+448 PLPEAAKWLL
-458 SGLMLFGRLEF
+458 SLLMLFGRLEF

>member
-1 MKFGL
+1 MKLGV

-18 AAFMLISAVISLF
+18 AVFMLISAFISLF
-31 HGLDTGFY
+31 NGMDTGFY
-39 PLLLSFLITS
+39 PLLLSFLITA

-66 NKESYVI
+66 NKESYV
-73 VIMAW
+73 VVVMAW
-78 IMSCLLGMLP
+78 VMSCLLGMVP

-157 MSLSSAEM
+157 MTLSSAEM
-165 SMMAKDNFL
+165 SMMAKDNFR
-174 YTTRKI
+174 YTTKKI

-187 YVGLTLCETAA
+187 YVGLTLCETLV
-198 LMVVGMDWFDAVT
+198 LMAVGMDWFDALT
-211 NSFSTVATGGFCTK
+211 NSFSTVATGGFSTK
-225 NLSIMYYN
+225 NLSIMYYH
-233 SVTIEMII
+233 SVTIEMVI
-241 TFFMVVS
+241 TFFMLVS
-248 GFHMGLVYA
+248 GIHMGLIYA
-257 TIRGKR
+257 TLRGKH
-263 NNLFR
+263 NNVFR
-268 SEVARFYIIS
+268 SEVARFYVLS
-278 LAVSTVIV
+278 LLVSTLIV
-286 SASLLLNHNYTTV
+286 SASLLLNHNYANV
-299 GEAFRYGVF
+299 WEALRYGVF

-313 TTTTGFASAN
+313 TTTTGFASTDNAL
-323 DAFWPPLAM
+323 WPPLAM
-332 IVLIYCS
+332 IVLIYCT

-350 GIKSDRVLLTFKA
+350 GVKADRVLLIFKA

-380 KQNGITQDD
+380 KQNGVTQED
-389 GMVNAAILLVVI
+389 GVVNAAILLVMI
-401 YLLSALA
+401 YLLTALV
-408 GTVIMAAMNIDL
+408 GTILLTTMNLDL
-420 LTGFT
+420 LTSFT

-443 LDNYG
+443 LASFG
-448 TLPEAAKWVL
+448 PLPEAAKWLL
-458 SGLMLFGRLEF
+458 SVLMLFGRLEF

>member
-1 MKFGL
+1 MKLGV
-6 VIRYVGLVMLLN
+6 VIRFVGLVMLLN
-18 AAFMLISAVISLF
+18 AAFMLISALISLF
-31 HGLDTGFY
+31 NGMDTGFY
-39 PLLLSFLITS
+39 PLLLSFLITA
-49 IIGAFPLIFVPN
+49 IVGAFPLIFVPN

-66 NKESYVI
+66 NKESYV
-73 VIMAW
+73 VVVMAW
-78 IMSCLLGMLP
+78 VMSCLLGMLP

-101 WFESTSGFTTTGS
+101 WFESTSGFTTTGA

-157 MSLSSAEM
+157 MTLSSAEM
-165 SMMAKDNFL
+165 SMMAKDNFR
-174 YTTRKI
+174 YTTKKI

-187 YVGLTLCETAA
+187 YVGLTLCETLV
-198 LMVVGMDWFDAVT
+198 LMVVGMDWFDALT
-211 NSFSTVATGGFCTK
+211 NSFSTVATGGFSTK

-233 SVTIEMII
+233 SVTIEMVI
-241 TFFMVVS
+241 TFFMLVS
-248 GFHMGLVYA
+248 GIHMGLIYA
-257 TIRGKR
+257 TLRGKH

-268 SEVARFYIIS
+268 SEVARFYVLS
-278 LAVSTVIV
+278 LLVSTLIV
-286 SASLLLNHNYTTV
+286 SASLLLNHNYTNV
-299 GEAFRYGVF
+299 WEALRYGVF

-313 TTTTGFASAN
+313 TTTTGFASTDNAL
-323 DAFWPPLAM
+323 WPPLAM
-332 IVLIYCS
+332 IVMIYCTV
-339 IQCAMAGSSAG
+339 QCAMAGSSAG
-350 GIKSDRVLLTFKA
+350 GVKADRVLLILKA

-380 KQNGITQDD
+380 KQNGVTQED
-389 GMVNAAILLVVI
+389 GVVNAAILLVMI
-401 YLLSALA
+401 YLLTALV
-408 GTVIMAAMNIDL
+408 GTVLLTAMNLDL
-420 LTGFT
+420 LTSFT

-443 LDNYG
+443 LASFG
-448 TLPEAAKWVL
+448 PLPEAAKWLL
-458 SGLMLFGRLEF
+458 SLLMLFGRLEF

>member
-1 MKFGL
+1 MKLGV

-18 AAFMLISAVISLF
+18 AVFMLISALISLF
-31 HGLDTGFY
+31 NGMDTGFY
-39 PLLLSFLITS
+39 PLLLSFLITA

-66 NKESYVI
+66 NKESYV
-73 VIMAW
+73 VVVMAW
-78 IMSCLLGMLP
+78 VMSCLLGMLP

-157 MSLSSAEM
+157 MTLSSAEM
-165 SMMAKDNFL
+165 SMMAKDNFR
-174 YTTRKI
+174 YTTKKI

-187 YVGLTLCETAA
+187 YVGLTLCETLV
-198 LMVVGMDWFDAVT
+198 LMAVGMDWFDALT
-211 NSFSTVATGGFCTK
+211 NSFSTVATGGFSTK
-225 NLSIMYYN
+225 NLSIMYYH
-233 SVTIEMII
+233 SVTIEMVI
-241 TFFMVVS
+241 TFFMLVS
-248 GFHMGLVYA
+248 GIHMGLIYA
-257 TIRGKR
+257 TLRGKH
-263 NNLFR
+263 NNVFR
-268 SEVARFYIIS
+268 SEVARFYVLS
-278 LAVSTVIV
+278 LLVSTLIV
-286 SASLLLNHNYTTV
+286 SASLLLNHNYANV
-299 GEAFRYGVF
+299 WEALRYGVF

-313 TTTTGFASAN
+313 TTTTGFASTDNAL
-323 DAFWPPLAM
+323 WPPLAM
-332 IVLIYCS
+332 IVLIYCT

-350 GIKSDRVLLTFKA
+350 GVKADRVLLIFKA

-380 KQNGITQDD
+380 KQNGVTQED
-389 GMVNAAILLVVI
+389 GVVNAAILLVMI
-401 YLLSALA
+401 YLLTALV
-408 GTVIMAAMNIDL
+408 GTILLTAMNLDL
-420 LTGFT
+420 LTSFT

-443 LDNYG
+443 LASFG
-448 TLPEAAKWVL
+448 PLPEAAKWLL
-458 SGLMLFGRLEF
+458 SVLMLFGRLEF